1 MYSNNQT
8 IDYIKVKNMSVLSWA
23 LIENS
28 QLKIGNDNVAI
39 LMMINYDS
47 RTNDQ
52 AIQLAKELLDKTLPR
67 PIAFLINNHSYQKLE
82 KETLIRTLNL
92 SQYKSPYEFFEIN
105 AVNGEGVPA
114 VFQWLDKQLFT
125 DEDPSKLEQQ

>member
-39 LMMINYDS
+39 LVMINYDS

-105 AVNGEGVPA
+105 AVNGEGVPV

-125 DEDPSKLEQQ
+125 DEDPSKLE

>member
-82 KETLIRTLNL
+82 KETLIRMLNL